1 MEKIIFNERSPIQTR
16 GGALSAFGLSIE
28 FFLIRSV
35 EELNSILMSLFSLQR
50 EIFSTETGNK
60 LPA

>member
-1 MEKIIFNERSPIQTR
+1 MEKIIFNERSPIHTR
-16 GGALSAFGLSIE
+16 GEALSAFGLSIE

-50 EIFSTETGNK
+50 EIFSIETDNK